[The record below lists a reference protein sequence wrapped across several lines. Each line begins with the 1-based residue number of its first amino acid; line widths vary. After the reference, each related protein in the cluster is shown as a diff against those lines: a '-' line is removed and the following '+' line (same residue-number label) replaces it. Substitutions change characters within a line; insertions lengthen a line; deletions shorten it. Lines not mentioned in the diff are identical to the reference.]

1 MRPAALSV
9 ALVLLVAG
17 PVHAD
22 LYKYVDKDGRTTYSD
37 QPPPASARAVE
48 RKTLFDSVVDTD
60 KLPFATQAAA
70 RKYPVTLF
78 ANGCGE
84 PCALAKGLLGKRGI
98 PFQLRN
104 PETSIED
111 ADALKKLVGA
121 LQVPA
126 LLVGNSTALRG
137 YEEESWNKALDA
149 AGYPRST
156 TGVRTDTAKDA
167 ESRASKPAADHG
179 PAAKAGLPAAPVT
192 APPGGASAAAAS
204 PPAPPA
210 PGDHPVNGG
219 TAAPVPVPDAS
230 TGSSVGG
237 EGQASAHAGR

>member
-17 PVHAD
+17 SAHAD

-84 PCALAKGLLGKRGI
+84 PCTLAKALLGKRGI

-126 LLVGNSTALRG
+126 LLVGNSTPLRG

-156 TGVRTDTAKDA
+156 TGVRTDTAKEA
-167 ESRASKPAADHG
+167 ESRASKSAADRSAG
-179 PAAKAGLPAAPVT
+179 AKVGQPAAPSA
-192 APPGGASAAAAS
+192 APAGNTPAAAAS

-210 PGDHPVNGG
+210 PGDRPVNGG
-219 TAAPVPVPDAS
+219 TAAPVAVQDTSPGAGVS
-230 TGSSVGG
+230 G
-237 EGQASAHAGR
+237 EGQASARAGR